1 MNMKTLGIIILV
13 LAVIILLIG
22 IISPLNIFVCAL
34 FAALFFLLGG
44 IIIKKH
50 R

>member
-13 LAVIILLIG
+13 LGVIILLIG

-34 FAALFFLLGG
+34 FAVLFFLLGG
-44 IIIKKH
+44 IIVKKYQ
-50 R
+50 

>member
-13 LAVIILLIG
+13 LAVIIILIG

-34 FAALFFLLGG
+34 FAALFFMLGG
-44 IIIKKH
+44 IIVKKYQ
-50 R
+50 